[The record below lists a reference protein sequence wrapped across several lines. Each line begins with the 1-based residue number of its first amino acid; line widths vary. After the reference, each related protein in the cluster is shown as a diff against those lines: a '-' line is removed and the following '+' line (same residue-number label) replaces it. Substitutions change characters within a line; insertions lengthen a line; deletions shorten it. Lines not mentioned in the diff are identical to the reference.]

1 MTRYPVLLDAEGNE
15 ERRIT
20 PTRMNITEKIT
31 PLSTVVMVVPNDQTI
46 PNRSYV
52 KVFAPGRF
60 CGVYRTRIPDGAYG
74 SKTDITIT
82 MEHGICEVG
91 DFVITQA
98 IQESVLPFNSAIS
111 LVFSHYRGSKWQIG
125 RIDATEDV
133 VCNISVSNVLQAM
146 LSLMDQIPKYMMAFD
161 FDTTPWTINIVRL
174 PSVVSAEGRLSRN
187 VISANVRYDDS
198 TLFTRAFLAGLP
210 TEEGEDIGHLDADTI
225 SVYGPI
231 ETVLNANDYT
241 EEEAILVATN
251 YLERH
256 KRPSVSVQIDG
267 IDFSDVTGEPLDR
280 VELGKLYR
288 FAVKD
293 SVVEEHVTSIQWKNV
308 YSEGGTVWIQLSEE
322 QETALRI
329 IHDQGVS
336 QNNSSTL
343 QNKRESE
350 YKSDTA
356 ALERKF
362 ATGAISIDV
371 TTFTG
376 EQEFEITFTLQMP
389 SVNYGVFL
397 TPDNESEDEPIA
409 ISGLAY
415 GVYAKTRNRFKVL
428 VKIPSASLPGEGTIL
443 LRWFA
448 IAK

>member
-1 MTRYPVLLDAEGNE
+1 MTRFPVLLDAEGNE

-20 PTRMNITEKIT
+20 PISMNITEKIT
-31 PLSTVVMVVPNDQTI
+31 PLSTAVMVVPKEQTI

-60 CGVYRTRIPDGAYG
+60 CGIYRSRIPEGAYG
-74 SKTDITIT
+74 NRTETSIT

-91 DFVITQA
+91 DFVITHA
-98 IQESVLPFNSAIS
+98 IQESVLPFSSAIS
-111 LVFSHYRGSKWQIG
+111 LVFSHYRGNKWQIG

-146 LSLMDQIPKYMMAFD
+146 LSLMNQIPQYMMAFD

-174 PSVVSAEGRLSRN
+174 PSEVSAEGRLSRN
-187 VISANVRYDDS
+187 VNSARVRNDDS
-198 TLFTRAFLAGLP
+198 TLFTRAYLAGLP

-225 SVYGPI
+225 SIYGVI

-256 KRPSVSVQIDG
+256 KKPIVSVQIDG
-267 IDFSDVTGEPLDR
+267 VDFSDVTGEPLDR

-293 SVVEEHVTSIQWKNV
+293 NVIEEHVTSIQWRNV
-308 YSEGGTVWIQLSEE
+308 YSEKDTVSIQLSEE
-322 QETALRI
+322 QETALKI
-329 IHDQGVS
+329 IHEQGVN
-336 QNNSSTL
+336 QTNSSTL

-350 YKSDTA
+350 YKDDTA
-356 ALERKF
+356 RRT
-362 ATGAISIDV
+362 ATGAISIDAES
-371 TTFTG
+371 FTG
-376 EQEFEITFTLQMP
+376 EQEFTITFSLRMP
-389 SVNYGVFL
+389 TVNYAVFL
-397 TPDNESEDEPIA
+397 TPDNESENEQIA
-409 ISGLAY
+409 LSGLAY
-415 GVYAKTRNRFKVL
+415 GVYAKTRNGFNVL
-428 VKIPSASLPGEGTIL
+428 VKIPSASLPEQGTVL